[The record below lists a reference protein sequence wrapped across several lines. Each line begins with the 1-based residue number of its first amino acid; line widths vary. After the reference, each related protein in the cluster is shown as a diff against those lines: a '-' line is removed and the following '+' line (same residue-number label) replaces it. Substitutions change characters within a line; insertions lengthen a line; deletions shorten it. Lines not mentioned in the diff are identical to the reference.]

1 MGKILLKWEHTGQEW
16 EQIKARAAQG
26 STQGGGWWC
35 WGEGEPGT
43 SKVTLPVPCSSRR
56 TSPSL
61 ALPNATIWLCLF
73 NSHQNHLGKRQVL
86 HIAGEVHR
94 KHLKCFSFFFPLSTA
109 EDIIRTF
116 CRWFSSKWK
125 ISTCFQKCNQLRMFH
140 EYQSSKQPKN
150 KNKFTRALACV
161 YKSHPMEVYLLL
173 KSLLEDSRYG
183 PRYWILTY
191 WC

>member
-35 WGEGEPGT
+35 WGGGEPGT

-73 NSHQNHLGKRQVL
+73 NSHQNHLGKCQVL

-94 KHLKCFSFFFPLSTA
+94 KHLKCFSFFFL
-109 EDIIRTF
+109 
-116 CRWFSSKWK
+116 CQQLK
-125 ISTCFQKCNQLRMFH
+125 ISLGHSVGDSLQNGKFQLVSKSVINFGCFMNISHQNNLK
-140 EYQSSKQPKN
+140 
-150 KNKFTRALACV
+150 TRTN
-161 YKSHPMEVYLLL
+161 SP
-173 KSLLEDSRYG
+173 G
-183 PRYWILTY
+183 PWHVSIRVTLWRSIWY
-191 WC
+191 